1 MIRRSTLSPRVSS
14 SFSLMKK
21 GRLFQRNFLKM
32 PDLKKIEEAAAQ
44 HIAGALYTRAT
55 PQQQQSAA
63 AMAER
68 DILSQT
74 GPQVD
79 KDDPLFIEAVT
90 EQAIFLLLNVDKFYS
105 PLNDV
110 VSESVEGA
118 GSVTY
123 DRQNS
128 HRIMSSR
135 AAQLCCSL
143 VSKSL
148 ELSRG

>member
-1 MIRRSTLSPRVSS
+1 
-14 SFSLMKK
+14 
-21 GRLFQRNFLKM
+21 M

-44 HIAGALYTRAT
+44 HIAGALYTGAT

-79 KDDPLFIEAVT
+79 KEDPLFIDAVT

-110 VSESVEGA
+110 ASESIEGV

-123 DRQNS
+123 DRQHT
-128 HRIMSSR
+128 HRIMSAR
-135 AAQLCCSL
+135 AALLCCRL
-143 VSKSL
+143 TPKSL